1 MKRLAVGLALFF
13 VIQVLGSAVPL
24 TLLYTNDL
32 HARLE
37 RFDGLAERIAAE
49 RASGAP
55 VLLLDAGDAWQDFR
69 VPMLAVW
76 GAGETVS
83 WMNEVGYDAMAL
95 GNHELYLGAEV
106 LGWAAAQARFPLLC
120 ANLQP
125 CPGIDAPFEPFVIRR
140 VGALRI
146 LVIGL
151 VTDDGLPYPDY
162 PWLAYESP
170 GPALLRTLRA
180 APTDVDLT
188 IALVHLSLSEA
199 VRLAEAA
206 PGIDV
211 FVTGHSH
218 STTIEPIRV
227 GRSLVVQAG
236 EFGRLIGRLRLDV
249 DPATGAVRVVDNALL
264 ETEEAPAE
272 TGQGVVML
280 LALAGILAGL
290 LALVA
295 QNW

>member
-1 MKRLAVGLALFF
+1 VKRLAVGVALVF

-49 RASGAP
+49 RSTGTP
-55 VLLLDAGDAWQDFR
+55 ILLLDAGDAWQDFR

-76 GAGETVS
+76 GAAETVA

-106 LGWAAAQARFPLLC
+106 LAERAAQAGFPLLC
-120 ANLQP
+120 ANLRP
-125 CPGIDAPFEPFVIRR
+125 CPGVDPPFAPFVVRQVGDLR
-140 VGALRI
+140 VL
-146 LVIGL
+146 LIGL

-170 GPALLRTLRA
+170 GRALLRTLKA
-180 APTDVDLT
+180 ASTGADLT

-199 VRLAEAA
+199 ARLAEAV
-206 PGIDV
+206 PGVDV

-218 STTIEPIRV
+218 QTTAQPIRV
-227 GRSLVVQAG
+227 GESLVVQAG
-236 EFGRLIGRLRLDV
+236 DFGRFLGRLRLDV

-264 ETEEAPAE
+264 ETRSAPANI
-272 TGQGVVML
+272 GQGVVRF
-280 LALAGILAGL
+280 LALASILAGL
-290 LALVA
+290 FALVA
-295 QNW
+295 QKL